1 MEGKR
6 EKTISL
12 KIGDKLLGDIARIAV
27 ENDRTLSSMI
37 RVILAEYARKKT
49 YNNDSEDKR

>member
-12 KIGDKLLGDIARIAV
+12 KIGEELLGDISRIAA